1 MPPYL
6 LNFHYQ
12 LLDYIDSHKFISGND
27 LKAAFPDRQSRFP
40 ECLLCLFD
48 NQIIHATPV
57 ADEEAYYSGKSI
69 ENDLPKH
76 FHMNYHLLIT
86 DYGYFL
92 MEQHQE
98 HVTEMKLMREKVDSA
113 NTLSRSA
120 QDGVDLARSECAS
133 AQKNSQWAGRIAV
146 LSTLISFA
154 SLIISFIG
162 LIVKLFE

>member
-12 LLDYIDSHKFISGND
+12 LLDYINSHKFISGND
-27 LKAAFPDRQSRFP
+27 LKAVFPDRQSRFP
-40 ECLLCLFD
+40 ECLLYLFD
-48 NQIIHATPV
+48 NQIIHATPA

-76 FHMNYHLLIT
+76 FHMDYHLLIT

-98 HVTEMKLMREKVDSA
+98 HVTEMNTMQEQLNSSKKSADIANKIAIAAACISLSSIFISALVSILTSKLP
-113 NTLSRSA
+113 NLI
-120 QDGVDLARSECAS
+120 LPLL
-133 AQKNSQWAGRIAV
+133 NS
-146 LSTLISFA
+146 LL
-154 SLIISFIG
+154 
-162 LIVKLFE
+162 KLLQSSS

>member
-27 LKAAFPDRQSRFP
+27 LKAVFPDRQSRFP
-40 ECLLCLFD
+40 ECLLYLLD
-48 NQIIHATPV
+48 NQIIHATPA

-76 FHMNYHLLIT
+76 FHMDYHLLIT

-98 HVTEMKLMREKVDSA
+98 HVTEMDSLRKSS
-113 NTLSRSA
+113 TSA
-120 QDGVDLARSECAS
+120 ESQAHS
-133 AQKNSQWAGRIAV
+133 AIEQVNLLKAESNSSKKELRFAQIV
-146 LSTLISFA
+146 SVISLLLSFA
-154 SLIISFIG
+154 SV
-162 LIVKLFE
+162 IVQAIKR

>member
-12 LLDYIDSHKFISGND
+12 LLDYINSHKFISGND
-27 LKAAFPDRQSRFP
+27 LKAVFPDRQSRFP
-40 ECLLCLFD
+40 ECLLYLFD
-48 NQIIHATPV
+48 NQIIHATPA

-76 FHMNYHLLIT
+76 FHMDYHLLIT

-98 HVTEMKLMREKVDSA
+98 HVTEM
-113 NTLSRSA
+113 NTMQEQLNSS
-120 QDGVDLARSECAS
+120 
-133 AQKNSQWAGRIAV
+133 KNSADIANKIAIAAACIS
-146 LSTLISFA
+146 LSSIFISALVSILTSKLPYLILPLLN
-154 SLIISFIG
+154 SL
-162 LIVKLFE
+162 LKLLQSSS

>member
-40 ECLLCLFD
+40 ECLLYLFH
-48 NQIIHATPV
+48 NQIIHATPA

-76 FHMNYHLLIT
+76 FHMDYHLLIT

-98 HVTEMKLMREKVDSA
+98 HVTEMKLMREKVDSTNSIA
-113 NTLSRSA
+113 ISA
-120 QDGVDLARSECAS
+120 QAGVNLANAKIES
-133 AQKNSQWAGRIAV
+133 AKNDSKIAFRLSV
-146 LSTLISFA
+146 LAILATISTPVIA
-154 SLIISFIG
+154 
-162 LIVKLFE
+162 KLLEYFG

>member
-40 ECLLCLFD
+40 ECLLYLFH
-48 NQIIHATPV
+48 NQIIHATPA

-76 FHMNYHLLIT
+76 FHMDYHLLIT

-98 HVTEMKLMREKVDSA
+98 HVTEMKLMREKVDSTNSIA
-113 NTLSRSA
+113 ISA
-120 QDGVDLARSECAS
+120 QAGINLANAKIES
-133 AQKNSQWAGRIAV
+133 AKNDSKIAFRLSV
-146 LSTLISFA
+146 LAILATISTPVIA
-154 SLIISFIG
+154 
-162 LIVKLFE
+162 KLLEYFG

>member
-12 LLDYIDSHKFISGND
+12 LLDYINSHKFISGND
-27 LKAAFPDRQSRFP
+27 LKAVFPDRQSRFP
-40 ECLLCLFD
+40 ECLLYLFD
-48 NQIIHATPV
+48 NQIIHATPA

-76 FHMNYHLLIT
+76 FHMDYHLLIT

-98 HVTEMKLMREKVDSA
+98 HVAEMKLMREKVDSTNSIA
-113 NTLSRSA
+113 ISA
-120 QDGVDLARSECAS
+120 QAGVNLANAKIES
-133 AQKNSQWAGRIAV
+133 AKNDSKIAFRLSV
-146 LSTLISFA
+146 LAILATISTPVIA
-154 SLIISFIG
+154 
-162 LIVKLFE
+162 KLLEYFG

>member
-40 ECLLCLFD
+40 ECLLYLFH
-48 NQIIHATPV
+48 NQIIHATPA

-76 FHMNYHLLIT
+76 FHMDYHLLIT

-98 HVTEMKLMREKVDSA
+98 HVTEMKLMREKVDSTNSIA
-113 NTLSRSA
+113 ISA
-120 QDGVDLARSECAS
+120 QAGVNLANAKIES
-133 AQKNSQWAGRIAV
+133 AKNDSKIAFRLSV
-146 LSTLISFA
+146 LAILATISTPV
-154 SLIISFIG
+154 
-162 LIVKLFE
+162 IVKLLEYFG

>member
-40 ECLLCLFD
+40 ECLLYLFH
-48 NQIIHATPV
+48 NQIIHATPA

-76 FHMNYHLLIT
+76 FHMDYHLLIT

-98 HVTEMKLMREKVDSA
+98 HVTEMKLMREKVDSTNSIA
-113 NTLSRSA
+113 ISA
-120 QDGVDLARSECAS
+120 QAGVNLANAKIES
-133 AQKNSQWAGRIAV
+133 AKNDSKIAFR
-146 LSTLISFA
+146 LSILAILATISTPVIA
-154 SLIISFIG
+154 
-162 LIVKLFE
+162 KLLEYFG

>member
-12 LLDYIDSHKFISGND
+12 LLDYINSHKFISGND
-27 LKAAFPDRQSRFP
+27 LKIAFPDYQSRFP
-40 ECLLCLFD
+40 ECLLYLFD
-48 NQIIHATPV
+48 NQIIHATPA

-76 FHMNYHLLIT
+76 FHMDYHLLIT

-98 HVTEMKLMREKVDSA
+98 HVAEMKLMREKVDSTNSIA
-113 NTLSRSA
+113 ISA
-120 QDGVDLARSECAS
+120 QAGVNLANAKIES
-133 AQKNSQWAGRIAV
+133 AKNDSKIAFRLSV
-146 LSTLISFA
+146 LAILATISTPVIA
-154 SLIISFIG
+154 
-162 LIVKLFE
+162 KLLEYFG